1 MAMGY
6 IESYFKY
13 PLCEFLL
20 NEDENTFNTTSSYQ
34 ILAKNKYAKIRRIL
48 KTIEAVGATEAEA
61 KFLNIKKGSPIN
73 LCTNICFS
81 QETNTPVV
89 YEILKYRGDKN
100 KYSIEINI
108 D

>member
-1 MAMGY
+1 MTGY
-6 IESYFKY
+6 SGVLQEVRAVSGSAV
-13 PLCEFLL
+13 LVAV
-20 NEDENTFNTTSSYQ
+20 S
-34 ILAKNKYAKIRRIL
+34 
-48 KTIEAVGATEAEA
+48 KTHPYEAVMEAYAEGARIFGENRVQEAEA